1 MAASTQ
7 SVNATFTTGPVT
19 TLSREQI
26 LYQSSGAIIAAIV
39 VGVIIIFTLVLT
51 ALKMYNRNLRTE
63 REFGSQN
70 TNITKSRKTP
80 SATGKNSVGS
90 HPTTVSST
98 PVDIHLENR

>member
-1 MAASTQ
+1 MNTTFSTR
-7 SVNATFTTGPVT
+7 PMT

-26 LYQSSGAIIAAIV
+26 LYQSSGAIVAAIV
-39 VGVIIIFTLVLT
+39 VGVIIIFTLVLI

-70 TNITKSRKTP
+70 TNTTKSRKTP
-80 SATGKNSVGS
+80 SATGKTSVGS
-90 HPTTVSST
+90 QPTTVSST